1 MALQA
6 AVAGATGYIGIQAVS
21 LLSRH
26 PEISLVQVS
35 SRSQAGKS
43 YAQAVPGSGV
53 DLEVVPAV
61 DPAAVDVVFA
71 CLPHGVA
78 GALVQPWLDDDV
90 VVVDMSADFRLRDEA
105 LHREWYGDVPG
116 NGARGRAAYGL
127 VELHRDALKSAD
139 ILAMPGCYS
148 TAAIL
153 ATAPALA
160 ANLVEPDVIIDAKS
174 GVSGAGR
181 SPSLTT
187 HFGEA
192 NETVRAYSVSGHRH
206 KAEMLEQLS
215 QAAGV
220 AVSVTF
226 VPHLVPMTRGILVTA
241 YLHPRKDT
249 NLAEIKAT
257 YSEFA
262 DMNPFVRLVAEPP
275 STKSVVATN
284 MAAIHVSEQG
294 GSVVITCAID
304 NLLKGAAG
312 QGVQACNVR
321 FGFPE
326 TAGLEM
332 TGIWP

>member
-26 PEISLVQVS
+26 PEIKLAQVS

-43 YAQAVPGSGV
+43 YSQTVPGSGV
-53 DLEVVPAV
+53 DLEVVAAV

-78 GALVQPWLDDDV
+78 GALVQQWLDNDV

-116 NGARGRAAYGL
+116 NGARARTAYGL
-127 VELHRDALKSAD
+127 VELHRDALQSAD
-139 ILAMPGCYS
+139 ILAMPGCYP

-160 ANLVEPDVIIDAKS
+160 ANLVAPEVIIDAKS

-181 SPSLTT
+181 SPSLAT

-192 NETVRAYSVSGHRH
+192 NEAVRAYSVSGHRH

-215 QAAGV
+215 AAARTPV
-220 AVSVTF
+220 AVTF
-226 VPHLVPMTRGILVTA
+226 VPHLVPMTRGILTTVYLRPRPGVTVQQIA
-241 YLHPRKDT
+241 
-249 NLAEIKAT
+249 AEYA
-257 YSEFA
+257 SFA
-262 DMNPFVRLVAEPP
+262 DANPFVRAVAEPP
-275 STKSVVATN
+275 STKSVVGTN
-284 MAAIHVSEQG
+284 MAAIHVAEQG
-294 GSVVITCAID
+294 DFAVITCAID

-312 QGVQACNVR
+312 QGVQAFNIR

-326 TAGLEM
+326 TTGLEM
-332 TGIWP
+332 TGMWP